1 MNLFFKI
8 FLWFLAAIALMVG
21 VVVFLN
27 WTVQPEPVV
36 SRWQNSVRNQMNIF
50 AETAAQIDDNEGD
63 EALKLFIDRI
73 GTADT
78 VSDADVVFAD
88 GRSLFSGRAAPEAYL
103 DLVSQSMES
112 GSPELG
118 LSEPNGALAARSF
131 TVRDGR
137 RLALIVRWE
146 RPRGQV
152 PFFGESWLRYLR
164 VVGLLLTAII
174 LCYALARYIS
184 SPIDKIRRA
193 AQRLASGDLRTRVA
207 DEFGT
212 RHDEIGTLAADFD
225 LMAERIESL
234 ILSQKQLSRDIS
246 HELRSPLARLNVA
259 LELAKQKAREASPL
273 LDRIET
279 ESNRLNE
286 MIGSILMLSKLES
299 GSTDVEKE
307 PIDLAELVS
316 DVVADAN
323 FEAAARHKSVELDAE
338 ECIVMGSEILL
349 RSAIENVLRNAVRY
363 SAESTAVNVS
373 LEKANGSAI
382 IKVQDA
388 GGGVPEDELQ
398 NLFRPFYRVGEARE
412 RTTGGIGLGLA
423 IADRAIRAHQGT
435 ITARNAGGGL
445 VIEIVLKAG
454 SNA

>member
-1 MNLFFKI
+1 MD
-8 FLWFLAAIALMVG
+8 FL
-21 VVVFLN
+21 
-27 WTVQPEPVV
+27 
-36 SRWQNSVRNQMNIF
+36 S
-50 AETAAQIDDNEGD
+50 ETAVA
-63 EALKLFIDRI
+63 F
-73 GTADT
+73 
-78 VSDADVVFAD
+78 
-88 GRSLFSGRAAPEAYL
+88 
-103 DLVSQSMES
+103 
-112 GSPELG
+112 
-118 LSEPNGALAARSF
+118 
-131 TVRDGR
+131 
-137 RLALIVRWE
+137 ALIVRWE

-164 VVGLLLTAII
+164 VIGLLATAII

-193 AQRLASGDLRTRVA
+193 AQRLAAGDLRTRVA

-259 LELAKQKAREASPL
+259 LELAKQKAHGEASPL

-286 MIGSILMLSKLES
+286 MIGRILMLSKLES
-299 GSTDVEKE
+299 GSTEVEKG
-307 PIDLAELVS
+307 PIDLTELVG

-323 FEAAARHKSVELDAE
+323 FEAAARHKSVLLHADQ
-338 ECIVMGSEILL
+338 CSVMGSEILL

-363 SAESTAVNVS
+363 TAESTAVQVS
-373 LEKANGSAI
+373 LEKANGNAI
-382 IKVQDA
+382 VKVQDV
-388 GGGVPEDELQ
+388 GGGVPDGELP

-412 RTTGGIGLGLA
+412 RKTGGIGLGLA
-423 IADRAIRAHQGT
+423 IADRAIRADHGS
-435 ITARNAGGGL
+435 ITARNANGGL
-445 VIEIVLKAG
+445 VIEITLKTRPN
-454 SNA
+454 S